1 MTMHQP
7 VSDAVHGLDVWEGY
21 GPIDWAAVAR
31 SGVRFVYVRGTS
43 AEAGVDK
50 RVRENVKGAHA
61 AGLDVGL
68 YHVTWCGRGNPSAE
82 ATHALGLWRELREF
96 LTLPLALDW
105 EKPDTKGRSTEQL
118 RAQAVS
124 LCKLATMVEAGTG
137 RTPVLY
143 SYPSYVPA
151 FTAAG
156 ADLSPL
162 LRCPLWIAHYKRPG
176 LWEPDLDVD
185 APSLPAP
192 WSSWAIWQY
201 AADGSGPHAGIPA
214 KGGVDRNV
222 IPSVAIFEALA
233 GRAAWPSLPK
243 AFDLGTTLG
252 LQRALNAAGASP
264 PLKEDGIPGPRTT
277 AAVKAFQAKAGL
289 VADGI
294 VGPKTKAAL
303 LKAAS

>member
-1 MTMHQP
+1 
-7 VSDAVHGLDVWEGY
+7 VSAAAVHGLDVWEGY
-21 GPIDWAAVAR
+21 GPIDWDAVAR
-31 SGVRFVYVRGTS
+31 SGVRFVYVRATS

-50 RVRENVKGAHA
+50 RVRENVKGARA
-61 AGLDVGL
+61 AGLDVGI

-96 LTLPLALDW
+96 LALPLALDF
-105 EKPDTKGRSTEQL
+105 EMPATKGRSTEQL
-118 RAQAVS
+118 RAQAAS
-124 LCKLATMVEAGTG
+124 LCSLATMIEAGTG

-162 LRCPLWIAHYKRPG
+162 LRCPLWIAHYKRSG

-192 WSSWAIWQY
+192 WDTWAIWQY

-214 KGGVDRNV
+214 AGGVDRNV
-222 IPSVAIFEALA
+222 IPSAEIFDALA
-233 GRAAWPSLPK
+233 GRAPWPALPR

-264 PLKEDGIPGPRTT
+264 ALKEDGIPGAKTT
-277 AAVKAFQAKAGL
+277 AAVKAFQARSGL
-289 VADGI
+289 TADGI
-294 VGPKTKAAL
+294 VGPKTRAAL
-303 LKAAS
+303 KATT